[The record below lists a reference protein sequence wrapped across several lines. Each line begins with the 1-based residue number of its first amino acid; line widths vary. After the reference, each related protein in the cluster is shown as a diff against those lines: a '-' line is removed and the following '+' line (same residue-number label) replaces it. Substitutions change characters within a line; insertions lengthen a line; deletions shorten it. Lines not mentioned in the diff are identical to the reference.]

1 MIYRVIPLE
10 GFLNLEMIQVAKHIN
25 GKVVVD
31 FRKTLLE
38 NDVLDSSSA
47 NNLKRKV
54 GILLKRF
61 AVLDEILIDELAN
74 ADIATTEFIT
84 FYSVL
89 KNEKLLFDFLNE
101 TIYNNYIKLK
111 KYITKEEMDS
121 FMIEKA
127 RQVQE
132 INNCT
137 EDSKNRMK
145 NKVLEFSIK
154 GGYLKKEKNDYTII
168 FPSVSRRTVEHI
180 RKIESNELVSM
191 LFLEKGI

>member
-25 GKVVVD
+25 GKVVDD

-121 FMIEKA
+121 FIIEKA

-132 INNCT
+132 INNWT

-168 FPSVSRRTVEHI
+168 FPSVSKRTVEHI

>member
-111 KYITKEEMDS
+111 K
-121 FMIEKA
+121 
-127 RQVQE
+127 
-132 INNCT
+132 
-137 EDSKNRMK
+137 
-145 NKVLEFSIK
+145 
-154 GGYLKKEKNDYTII
+154 
-168 FPSVSRRTVEHI
+168 
-180 RKIESNELVSM
+180 
-191 LFLEKGI
+191 

>member
-132 INNCT
+132 INNWT

-168 FPSVSRRTVEHI
+168 FPSVSKRTVEHI

>member
-1 MIYRVIPLE
+1 MIYRAILE
-10 GFLNLEMIQVAKHIN
+10 EAFLNLEMIQVAQYMKNKKIDDLRQ
-25 GKVVVD
+25 V
-31 FRKTLLE
+31 LLKE
-38 NDVLDSSSA
+38 EILDYSTA

-54 GILLKRF
+54 GSLIKRF
-61 AVLDEILIDELAN
+61 NSLDSTLIEELGEG
-74 ADIATTEFIT
+74 DIATTEFIT
-84 FYSVL
+84 FYSIV
-89 KNEKLLFDFLNE
+89 KNEKILFDFLNE
-101 TIYNNYIKLK
+101 TIYSNYIKLK
-111 KYITKEEMDS
+111 KYITKEEIDS

-132 INNCT
+132 INNWT

-168 FPSVSRRTVEHI
+168 FPSVSKRTVEHI
-180 RKIESNELVSM
+180 RKIESNELVPM

>member
-25 GKVVVD
+25 GKVVDD

-111 KYITKEEMDS
+111 KYITKEEIDS

-132 INNCT
+132 INNWT

>member
-111 KYITKEEMDS
+111 KYITKEEIDS

-132 INNCT
+132 INNWT

>member
-132 INNCT
+132 INNWT

>member
-25 GKVVVD
+25 GKVVDD

-111 KYITKEEMDS
+111 KYITKEEIDS
-121 FMIEKA
+121 FIIEKA

-132 INNCT
+132 INNWT

>member
-25 GKVVVD
+25 GKVVDD

-132 INNCT
+132 INNWT

-168 FPSVSRRTVEHI
+168 FPSVSKRTVEHI

>member
-25 GKVVVD
+25 GKEIND
-31 FRKTLLE
+31 LRKILLE
-38 NDVLDSSSA
+38 EEVLDSSSS
-47 NNLKRKV
+47 NNLRRKA
-54 GILLKRF
+54 GILVKRF
-61 AVLDEILIDELAN
+61 SILDNVLIDELAN

-84 FYSVL
+84 YYSIL

-101 TIYNNYIKLK
+101 VIFSNFVKLK
-111 KYITKEEMDS
+111 KYITKEE
-121 FMIEKA
+121 IENFIAEKS
-127 RQVQE
+127 RQIEE
-132 INNCT
+132 ISKWT

-145 NKVLEFSIK
+145 NKILEFSIK

-168 FPSVSRRTVEHI
+168 FPSVSKKTVEHI
-180 RKIESNELVSM
+180 RRIETNELVSM

>member
-25 GKVVVD
+25 GKVVDD

-132 INNCT
+132 INNWT

>member
-1 MIYRVIPLE
+1 
-10 GFLNLEMIQVAKHIN
+10 
-25 GKVVVD
+25 
-31 FRKTLLE
+31 
-38 NDVLDSSSA
+38 
-47 NNLKRKV
+47 
-54 GILLKRF
+54 
-61 AVLDEILIDELAN
+61 
-74 ADIATTEFIT
+74 
-84 FYSVL
+84 
-89 KNEKLLFDFLNE
+89 
-101 TIYNNYIKLK
+101 
-111 KYITKEEMDS
+111 
-121 FMIEKA
+121 MIEKA

-132 INNCT
+132 INNWT

>member
-111 KYITKEEMDS
+111 KYITKEEIDS

-132 INNCT
+132 INSWT

-168 FPSVSRRTVEHI
+168 FPSVSKRTVEHI

>member
-111 KYITKEEMDS
+111 KYITKEEIDS
-121 FMIEKA
+121 FIIEKA

-132 INNCT
+132 INNWT

-168 FPSVSRRTVEHI
+168 FPSVSKRTVEHI

>member
-25 GKVVVD
+25 GKVVDD

-111 KYITKEEMDS
+111 KYITKEEIDS

-132 INNCT
+132 INNWT

-168 FPSVSRRTVEHI
+168 FPSVSKRTVEHI

>member
-111 KYITKEEMDS
+111 KYITKEEIDS

-132 INNCT
+132 INNWT

-168 FPSVSRRTVEHI
+168 FPSVSKRTVEHI